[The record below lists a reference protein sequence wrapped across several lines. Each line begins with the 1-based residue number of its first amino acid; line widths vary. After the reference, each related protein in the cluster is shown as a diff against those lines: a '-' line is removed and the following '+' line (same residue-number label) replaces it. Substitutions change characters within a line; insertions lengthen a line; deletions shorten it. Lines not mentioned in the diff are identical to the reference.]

1 MNWLAQNQ
9 KLVQFGF
16 SLLIAVGVFYSI
28 ILHEISHALVSHWL
42 GDDTA
47 KRLGRLSLNPLK
59 HIDWFGTVLLP
70 LLLIVTRAGIIFGY
84 AKPVP
89 LNPYNYKN
97 YKRDTGLSALGGP
110 LTNIL
115 IAIVFALLYHMFP
128 NAVILPEF
136 CVVMAYMNL
145 FLAFLNLIPIPP
157 LDGSKILGMILP
169 DEAYYRWTA
178 QERNGMI
185 FLFILIGASYFLR
198 VNFIFDVVSLP
209 VRFVMNLLGLPYA
222 MLMG

>member
-1 MNWLAQNQ
+1 MSWLASSERV
-9 KLVQFGF
+9 LQFGF
-16 SLLIAVGVFYSI
+16 YLIIAVGVFYSI

-47 KRLGRLSLNPLK
+47 KRLGRLSLNPFK

-70 LLLIVTRAGIIFGY
+70 LMLVITNAGIIFGY

-89 LNPYNYKN
+89 LNPYNYRS
-97 YKRDTGLSALGGP
+97 YKRDVGLTALAGP
-110 LTNIL
+110 VTNIL
-115 IAIVFALLYHMFP
+115 IAIVLSLIYHIFTQAYIVQIICL
-128 NAVILPEF
+128 NLI
-136 CVVMAYMNL
+136 YMNL

-157 LDGSKILGMILP
+157 LDGSKVLGMFLP

-185 FLFILIGASYFLR
+185 FLLVLVGASYFLR
-198 VNFIFDVVSLP
+198 VSLLFDIIAVP
-209 VRFVMNLLGLPYA
+209 VRFVMALLNIPA
-222 MLMG
+222 